1 MNKEYC
7 YKLKLLV
14 NNHNGTDTINK
25 IENLKHSINKE
36 DYISNA
42 KQLYSDNA
50 QLFESIAEE
59 NIVTIT
65 DYNDYI
71 NWVGND

>member
-25 IENLKHSINKE
+25 IENLT
-36 DYISNA
+36 
-42 KQLYSDNA
+42 L
-50 QLFESIAEE
+50 SIAKR
-59 NIVTIT
+59 V
-65 DYNDYI
+65 
-71 NWVGND
+71 